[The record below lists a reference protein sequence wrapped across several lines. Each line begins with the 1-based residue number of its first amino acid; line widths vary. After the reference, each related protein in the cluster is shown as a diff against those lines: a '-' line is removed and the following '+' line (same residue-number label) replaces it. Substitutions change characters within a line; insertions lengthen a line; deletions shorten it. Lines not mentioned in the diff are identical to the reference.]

1 MSDNLDKVKKLYN
14 FAGDILKDKHKQ
26 KELDMDITFEDIQSM
41 NACMMDTLSKLWMLV
56 EEELDPL

>member
-14 FAGDILKDKHKQ
+14 FARDILKDKHKQ

>member
-14 FAGDILKDKHKQ
+14 FARDILKDKHKQ

-56 EEELDPL
+56 EEALDPL

>member
-1 MSDNLDKVKKLYN
+1 MSDNLDKVKKLDN
-14 FAGDILKDKHKQ
+14 FACDILKDRHKQ

-56 EEELDPL
+56 EEALDPL